1 MNNNALLLPQRG
13 FSLVELMIGLLL
25 STFLI
30 GGVIGVYLAN
40 SSTARVND
48 QLSQVQQASQV
59 SFQLLSKDLQH
70 AGYSGCANIIT
81 NRLVNILTPPW
92 PWWANWTG
100 GVEGFEFATLP
111 DFSGGIVTRVADTD
125 GIQLMFGRGV
135 SAAVVAHQPLAAAPD
150 APLIINEN
158 AGGIVENDVVLGC
171 DSKMAVLFKV
181 TAVDE
186 TELRHD
192 LAGAAPQN
200 STLQFGVNPAGGR
213 FVQAISADVGT
224 VMALETVGWMVGARD
239 NINSLY
245 RVMIIAGQVQV
256 EEVVPN
262 VDNFQLQYLERAAN
276 NYVDANLVADWTAVV
291 AVQVTLTL
299 SQNSAMPMADG
310 IRQIRQVINLRNRR
324 Q

>member
-1 MNNNALLLPQRG
+1 MRKTVAKAPSQG
-13 FSLVELMIGLLL
+13 FSLVELMVGLLL

-40 SSTARVND
+40 SATARVNE

-81 NRLVNILTPPW
+81 NRLVNVLNAPPW
-92 PWWANWTG
+92 WGNWNG
-100 GVEGFEFATLP
+100 GVRGFEFATLP
-111 DFSGGIVTRVADTD
+111 DFSGGVVTRVAGTD
-125 GIQLMFGRGV
+125 GLQLMFGRGV
-135 SAAVVAHQPLAAAPD
+135 SAAVVAHQPMAAAPD
-150 APLIINEN
+150 PVLIINEN
-158 AGGIVENDVVLGC
+158 AGGIVANDVVLGC

-181 TAVDE
+181 TAVNG

-192 LAGAAPQN
+192 LAGVAPQN
-200 STLQFGVNPAGGR
+200 LSLEFGINPTGGR

-224 VMALETVGWMVGARD
+224 VMALETVGWMVGEL
-239 NINSLY
+239 NNSRSLF
-245 RVMIIAGQVQV
+245 RVMVIAGQVQV

-262 VDNFQLQYLERAAN
+262 IDNFQLQYLQRAENA
-276 NYVDANLVADWTAVV
+276 YVDANNVNDWTAVV
-291 AVQVTLTL
+291 AVQATLTL
-299 SQNSAMPMADG
+299 AQNPAVPLAANLL
-310 IRQIRQVINLRNRR
+310 QIRQVINLRNRR